1 VIKKDLNY
9 IAGVEKAI
17 AKKYGRVA
25 AQDFRDSWTPDMERE
40 YLQQLKERN
49 KKIDSHSTRKER
61 KTLGEVIITTRSSD
75 IKTTRTCPV
84 CKTYS
89 FSLKDD
95 LYMNRFRCCFGCYL
109 DFVIARESD
118 WESGKR
124 PSEEQIMLIRKRRKN
139 NG

>member
-1 VIKKDLNY
+1 MTKKNLNY

-17 AKKYGRVA
+17 VKKYGRNA
-25 AQDFRDSWTPDMERE
+25 AQDFRSTWDPSMEKE

-49 KKIDSHSTRKER
+49 KKIDNYNSQKEVIEV
-61 KTLGEVIITTRSSD
+61 GEVLITKRLSD
-75 IKTTRTCPV
+75 PNNSRTCPA

-95 LYMNRFRCCFGCYL
+95 LYMNRFECCFGCYL
-109 DFVIARESD
+109 DFVIAREED
-118 WESGKR
+118 WMSGKR
-124 PSEEQIMLIRKRRKN
+124 PSEEKISLARKRRKN